1 MKTKCILPALFLG
14 SIGFLNA
21 QNGTT
26 KTKVHIKKVE
36 IVNGVKTEKDTTYES
51 NDALSADEIQGLNP
65 ESMKGNINMRII
77 HAGDSAEKKL
87 FITLQDSCIRH
98 KTINKVIVLN
108 DDPSAQAWQ
117 MNTTQDPITLPNG
130 KTLDEV
136 MAETEVKMPM
146 SADKFVIKRLGKCD
160 ATQAEIDSVL
170 ESITIYVTGMSAC
183 NKKPEETKS
192 LKLKPSAQGLN
203 NLVVLPNPNNGK
215 FFIRFQSD
223 QNTDVE
229 LIILNQEGKSI
240 YTNNM
245 KSKAGLIE
253 KEIDLSDHPKGV
265 YFLRLSQSGL
275 THVKKIVLE

>member
-1 MKTKCILPALFLG
+1 MKIKCILPALILS

-51 NDALSADEIQGLNP
+51 NDALTADEIQGLNP

-192 LKLKPSAQGLN
+192 LKLKPSTQGLN